1 MLNAWLAGTE
11 PWPPGLESAMSR
23 RTGETEARVPEA
35 EKHQPRH
42 QPSEEPLPTQGS
54 STRAPRHRG
63 TCFSPSSQGGLR
75 QVIPP
80 CASVISCPNE
90 VASAQPGPGIW
101 SQASLH
107 PTPPRA
113 SLWRSLIA
121 EATTADHTF
130 HHGCGILGPCT
141 SQTFP
146 V

>member
-1 MLNAWLAGTE
+1 MASKPRVSYAKE
-11 PWPPGLESAMSR
+11 K
-23 RTGETEARVPEA
+23 GETRQRPGFLKQRNASPSI
-35 EKHQPRH
+35 PRGATSH
-42 QPSEEPLPTQGS
+42 PGQLYERE
-54 STRAPRHRG
+54 PRHRG

-113 SLWRSLIA
+113 SLWHCLIA
-121 EATTADHTF
+121 EATLPTTRFITAV
-130 HHGCGILGPCT
+130 G
-141 SQTFP
+141 S
-146 V
+146 